1 MQKRGKPVGI
11 SLFSGAGG
19 LDIGLEKAG
28 FDIRAFVEF
37 DSFSCE
43 TLRKNHPGKAVIEAD
58 ITKLQVKDA
67 LRKAGLRKEDVF
79 IIAGGPPCQS
89 FSTLGNRE
97 GVRDPRGLL
106 FYDYL
111 RFVKEIQPEVF
122 IFENVKGLLTIDEGK
137 VIETM
142 LNELKN
148 AGYHINYSV
157 LRAVDFGVPQKRER
171 VVILGCKSQKLRF
184 PAQTYFENARRGQKK
199 WVTVRE
205 AFSKITD
212 VHKRRDDNLGM
223 NHSSE
228 MVARMK
234 LVAPGKNF
242 RSIPK
247 ELLPDCWRNGKHQG
261 ADTFGRLLLDAPSV
275 TIRTAAYNPTKGRY
289 IHPTEHR
296 GLSTLE
302 MAILQGFPLSY
313 EFVGNLKEIGKQI
326 GNAVPPPLA
335 MAIGKAI
342 LKQTWS
348 PDIRT
353 AIELSPTKY
362 ELSNRRITE
371 FLNDGNYVSS

>member
-1 MQKRGKPVGI
+1 
-11 SLFSGAGG
+11 
-19 LDIGLEKAG
+19 
-28 FDIRAFVEF
+28 
-37 DSFSCE
+37 
-43 TLRKNHPGKAVIEAD
+43 
-58 ITKLQVKDA
+58 
-67 LRKAGLRKEDVF
+67 
-79 IIAGGPPCQS
+79 
-89 FSTLGNRE
+89 
-97 GVRDPRGLL
+97 
-106 FYDYL
+106 
-111 RFVKEIQPEVF
+111 
-122 IFENVKGLLTIDEGK
+122 
-137 VIETM
+137 
-142 LNELKN
+142 
-148 AGYHINYSV
+148 
-157 LRAVDFGVPQKRER
+157 
-171 VVILGCKSQKLRF
+171 
-184 PAQTYFENARRGQKK
+184 
-199 WVTVRE
+199 
-205 AFSKITD
+205 
-212 VHKRRDDNLGM
+212 
-223 NHSSE
+223 